1 MISVK
6 RKSKLQKQEGR
17 EEYQCP
23 QQQVDSTPL
32 FLDRKID
39 EVTAGLDPAYSKRLN
54 SIPVQNT
61 CTMNLDDIGVPDFTS
76 LRISNLTFSFGEVAI
91 LLLVKHSKI
100 SSTFQL
106 SDLYDIMQII
116 QVLFTPIS
124 CNKNSAISTSFS
136 IIVSKFGY

>member
-1 MISVK
+1 
-6 RKSKLQKQEGR
+6 
-17 EEYQCP
+17 
-23 QQQVDSTPL
+23 
-32 FLDRKID
+32 
-39 EVTAGLDPAYSKRLN
+39 
-54 SIPVQNT
+54 
-61 CTMNLDDIGVPDFTS
+61 MNLDDIDEPDFTS

-124 CNKNSAISTSFS
+124 CNKKFS
-136 IIVSKFGY
+136 DIYKLLNYCFQIWLLTTCSIRHLQLRKYFRCKYRKTYTRF